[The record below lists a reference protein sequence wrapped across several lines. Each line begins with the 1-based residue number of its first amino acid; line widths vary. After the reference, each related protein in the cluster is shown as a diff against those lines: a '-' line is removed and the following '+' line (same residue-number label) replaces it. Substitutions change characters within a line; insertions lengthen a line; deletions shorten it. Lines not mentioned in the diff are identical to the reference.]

1 MSRPNTQ
8 ICVST
13 RVKRILDRRRRADE
27 SYNDVLERMLI
38 DEMSD
43 PVSLHRKRA
52 RLRRGA
58 WLRRSS
64 TDNTNIDE

>member
-8 ICVST
+8 ICVSN
-13 RVKRILDRRRRADE
+13 RVKQILDRRRRADE
-27 SYNDVLERMLI
+27 SYNDVLERLLI

-52 RLRRGA
+52 RLRRRA
-58 WLRRSS
+58 WLRRLS
-64 TDNTNIDE
+64 TDDINLDE